1 MKQVLESLIRQAL
14 SDLVKSGELAPQE
27 AFADDFQP
35 SSLKINLDVPK
46 DKQHGDFASNI
57 AMVSSKVF
65 GKAPREIAG
74 LLTGALAGSKIVER
88 TEIAGPGFIN
98 FYIRAE
104 SRLAAIPNILA
115 AADRYGHSRAGKG
128 KKIQVEFVSAN
139 PTGPLH
145 VGHGR
150 GAAYGASLSALLAA
164 TGHEVVREYYVN
176 DAGRQMSILAVSLW
190 LRYLAIL
197 GESFTFPVNG
207 YKGDYLLEIAQQF
220 ADEHGER
227 FQRPASKVFAG
238 IAPDEP
244 QGGDKEQHIDAL
256 IARCR
261 EMLGEEQYE
270 VLFNTSLDAILADIA
285 DDLGEFGV
293 QYDRWFSEASVAS
306 EIPGALALLRSK
318 GHVYEQDG
326 ALWFRSTSFGDDK
339 DRVVQRD
346 NGEYTYFASDIAY
359 HKNKF
364 DRGFH
369 TVINVWGADHH
380 GYITRVKAALT
391 ALGLDAERLVV
402 KLVQFAILYR
412 GEERVQMSTR
422 SGSFV
427 TLRELREEVGNDA
440 ARFVYVARKTE
451 QHMDFD
457 LELAKSETKDNPVY
471 YVQYAH
477 ARISQLWQKVP
488 ASVAER
494 LKQTD
499 WTSKDSAAL
508 LEPLT
513 EDAELALVAKLAAFP
528 EVIEVAA
535 QNYEPHTLAHYLRE
549 LASEFHGYY
558 NGTRVIVDEEP
569 LVLARLALAESVA
582 QVIRNGLA
590 ILGVNAPES
599 M

>member
-1 MKQVLESLIRQAL
+1 M
-14 SDLVKSGELAPQE
+14 
-27 AFADDFQP
+27 
-35 SSLKINLDVPK
+35 
-46 DKQHGDFASNI
+46 
-57 AMVSSKVF
+57 
-65 GKAPREIAG
+65 
-74 LLTGALAGSKIVER
+74 
-88 TEIAGPGFIN
+88 
-98 FYIRAE
+98 
-104 SRLAAIPNILA
+104 
-115 AADRYGHSRAGKG
+115 
-128 KKIQVEFVSAN
+128 
-139 PTGPLH
+139 
-145 VGHGR
+145 
-150 GAAYGASLSALLAA
+150 
-164 TGHEVVREYYVN
+164 
-176 DAGRQMSILAVSLW
+176 
-190 LRYLAIL
+190 
-197 GESFTFPVNG
+197 
-207 YKGDYLLEIAQQF
+207 
-220 ADEHGER
+220 
-227 FQRPASKVFAG
+227 
-238 IAPDEP
+238 
-244 QGGDKEQHIDAL
+244 
-256 IARCR
+256 
-261 EMLGEEQYE
+261 
-270 VLFNTSLDAILADIA
+270 
-285 DDLGEFGV
+285 
-293 QYDRWFSEASVAS
+293 AS
-306 EIPGALALLRSK
+306 EIPGALAVLRSK
-318 GHVYEQDG
+318 GHIYEQDG

-364 DRGFH
+364 DRGFD

-391 ALGLDAERLVV
+391 ALGLDPERLVV

-412 GEERVQMSTR
+412 GNERVQMSTR

-488 ASVAER
+488 AEVAER
-494 LKQTD
+494 LRKTD
-499 WTSKDSAAL
+499 WSSKESATL

-549 LASEFHGYY
+549 LAAEFHGYY
-558 NGTRVIVDEEP
+558 NSTRVIVDDSP
-569 LVLARLALAESVA
+569 MVLARLALAESVA

-590 ILGVNAPES
+590 ILGVNAPAS